1 MADRMSPVRIPK
13 AAEIIAQVIRRR
25 IVLGELAENAL
36 LPTEADMMAQF
47 SVSRPT
53 LREAIRLLEAEGLVR
68 VLRGAKGGV
77 RICPPQ
83 EDAAARGLGF
93 LLQFR
98 GATLAEVLEARTFIE
113 PRLAARLA
121 RSASPDDIA
130 ILRDHVVHEAAILE
144 DFERFGQATA
154 EFHRKLVQLAGN
166 AALAVIVS
174 MLDDIFL
181 RHVERFLSRS
191 RPDQLD
197 LNRKALANHQALVE
211 AIAGHKPKRAEAVW
225 QEHMDLLHHIIV
237 DELGPTTV
245 LDLY

>member
-13 AAEIIAQVIRRR
+13 AAEIIAQAIRRR
-25 IVLGELAENAL
+25 IVLGELAEDAL

-47 SVSRPT
+47 AVSRPT

-83 EDAAARGLGF
+83 EDSAARGLGF

-98 GATLAEVLEARTFIE
+98 GATLAEVLEARAFIE

-121 RSASPDDIA
+121 RSATAQDVR
-130 ILRDHVVHEAAILE
+130 ILREHVAGEAAVIA
-144 DFERFGQATA
+144 DFDRFGRATA
-154 EFHRKLVQLAGN
+154 EFHKKLVQLAGN
-166 AALAVIVS
+166 VALGVIVS
-174 MLDDIFL
+174 MLDDIFV

-191 RPDQLD
+191 RLDQLD
-197 LNRKALANHQALVE
+197 LNRRALGNHQALVD
-211 AIAGHKPKRAEAVW
+211 AIAGRKPKRAEAVW
-225 QEHMDLLHHIIV
+225 QDHMDLLRKIII